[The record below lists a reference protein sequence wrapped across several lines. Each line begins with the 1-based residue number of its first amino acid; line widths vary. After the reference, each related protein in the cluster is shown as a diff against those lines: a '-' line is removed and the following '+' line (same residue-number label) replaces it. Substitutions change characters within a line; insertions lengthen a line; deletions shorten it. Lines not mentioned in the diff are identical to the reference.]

1 MSDEENVI
9 AGEEKEGED
18 EEVTD
23 LNNRCVIGYSWAMMI
38 ILFRSFGILRVDLCK
53 RLTRV
58 YELASSLPSWLKL
71 NACEQYW
78 QLAGS

>member
-1 MSDEENVI
+1 
-9 AGEEKEGED
+9 
-18 EEVTD
+18 
-23 LNNRCVIGYSWAMMI
+23 MI